1 MLFNNKVHTNI
12 LRRDLAQKLL
22 SIVLYCC
29 FSLAIYKLKFFS
41 LSFARETG
49 FCNFATVKRKRDL
62 IKIHKQSHYKDK
74 STSILFVILLLYCPD
89 MYFL

>member
-1 MLFNNKVHTNI
+1 MQFNNKVYTNI

-29 FSLAIYKLKFFS
+29 FILAIYKLKFFS
-41 LSFARETG
+41 LSFAREIG
-49 FCNFATVKRKRDL
+49 FCYFATVKKKCDL
-62 IKIHKQSHYKDK
+62 IKIHKQFHYKDK
-74 STSILFVILLLYCPD
+74 CTSILFVILLVYCPD